1 MSIPEPP
8 AQPAAPVPENR
19 RQPFL
24 PLLFGR
30 QHCLMGEMGVYGF
43 MDRLSPRDYRGGLW
57 TFYERAGQPLYLAPT
72 SKLRYRLQWEENGYE
87 GEVSADAAGIIA
99 TLFAFSHLSFQYQ
112 SEQLADGYDR
122 LYQYAVAHPEAGE
135 IFAAID

>member
-1 MSIPEPP
+1 MSLPETP
-8 AQPAAPVPENR
+8 AHAATPVPENR
-19 RQPFL
+19 RETFL

-30 QHCLMGEMGVYGF
+30 QRFLMGEMTVYGF

-72 SKLRYRLQWEENGYE
+72 SKPRYQLRWEENGYE
-87 GEVSADAAGIIA
+87 GEASAGAAGIIA
-99 TLFAFSHLSFQYQ
+99 TLFTFSHLSFRYQ
-112 SEQLADGYDR
+112 SEQLTDGFAR
-122 LYQYAVAHPEAGE
+122 LYEYAAAHPEAGE